1 MANSRGMQL
10 VRMRNK
16 EHVLPAIVVKK
27 PRYAGGGAVPAFDP
41 SQPFESVAASSSAP
55 AFDPSQPFEAA
66 SPQVKPAIVD
76 DHGLAER
83 QKLSPIGKALNP
95 ITSYP
100 ETYSKMN
107 KEAREQI
114 SHGVDQ
120 LSAPTGALDV
130 AKGLGNTALGSLGYV
145 ASPINAAYRS
155 VVGQPVEDVTGVPRE
170 YTELAAQLATPG
182 IGFTRM
188 GKTSPGGVSD
198 LQPAV
203 AGKQAVPAAESAK
216 DLKIPL
222 SRGQAA
228 QDLDA
233 IRYEDMASRGAYG
246 PEAQE
251 HAAKFFDDQFK
262 AIQAAGTGIGETVAR
277 TSQRVDDTG
286 SAASVVNT
294 EVTSIADKAKAVVA
308 EAERGAAA
316 EASAQTGII
325 DDAGKSIS
333 DVFRG
338 KAPEVQGTADA
349 GSVVGQGV
357 RDAAETAK
365 QDYKGLYKEAFDL
378 PGQFH
383 AGTFENIGSR
393 IRGDLTLTDSPVIV
407 DDTTKIATRALD
419 DIDKISNLKFK
430 NAADPFGAPNPENI
444 IAVNLKGVDQ
454 ARKLLVARYQQAKAS
469 GRATQD
475 FSDQRAMEKIIDAF
489 DDHIERS
496 ISNGLFSGDSR
507 ALGALQEARAS
518 FSNYRKTYRP
528 NPGDDVSQAMNR
540 IVSRNATP
548 EEIGNMIVGSGKIGS
563 AGLPVRI
570 ADKLKTV
577 LGEGSDQWSAIR
589 QAIWQK
595 ASNVRNAAGEI
606 DPTKSAN
613 SIFDFSNSTLART
626 VFKPDEIQAMRN
638 HANGVK
644 ELDNVIKSM
653 PSTQRAEQA
662 KGLYQQ
668 SFGGEGIG
676 GSQSTVF
683 KRIIDGT
690 ATPQETAQAVFGAVN
705 SNSSG
710 NVVRMLKAINKIAGP
725 DSDAVGAI
733 RQGIWQKLTKNAEG
747 KDQPGQQKVSQ
758 AINEFLNGQGKEVA
772 RQLYS
777 PEELALMKKYADAI
791 KLTVIP
797 SRAATRSDT
806 AVGLLAAL
814 NKYSGAISSAIG
826 GIFGHGA
833 MGMAAGYGVGK
844 MLEKGSNSIKNMKEL
859 NRIRGQFEPPS
870 SPTLKPQNLRPLAS
884 PVPAY
889 GVSHAPQQPFPIQG
903 PIPAAAQ
910 DEQKQP

>member
-1 MANSRGMQL
+1 MSKVASALQL
-10 VRMRNK
+10 ARLRNK
-16 EHVLPAIVVKK
+16 EGALPAISIRRKFS
-27 PRYAGGGAVPAFDP
+27 AGGAVPVFDP
-41 SQPFESVAASSSAP
+41 NKPFEDSAAP
-55 AFDPSQPFEAA
+55 AFDASKPFESAVE
-66 SPQVKPAIVD
+66 PKPTETPVVD
-76 DHGLAER
+76 DHGLSER
-83 QKLSPIGKALNP
+83 QKLSPVGKALSP
-95 ITSYP
+95 ITGYP

-114 SHGVDQ
+114 SHGIDQ
-120 LSAPTGALDV
+120 LAAPKDGWDV
-130 AKGLGNTALGSLGYV
+130 AKGIGNTALGALGYV
-145 ASPINAAYRS
+145 ASPVNAAYRS
-155 VVGQPVEDVTGVPRE
+155 VAGQPIEDVTGIPRE

-188 GKTSPGGVSD
+188 GKTAPGGVPEI
-198 LQPAV
+198 QPGV
-203 AGKQAVPAAESAK
+203 AGKQSVPAAESAK
-216 DLKIPL
+216 ELNIPL

-251 HAAKFFDDQFK
+251 RAARFFDEQFK
-262 AIQAAGTGIGETVAR
+262 AIQSAGSRIGEGVGRAGQKT
-277 TSQRVDDTG
+277 DDIG
-286 SAASVVNT
+286 ASAGIVNT
-294 EVTSIADKAKAVVA
+294 EVTSAADKAKAVVA
-308 EAERGAAA
+308 EAERRAAA
-316 EASAQTGII
+316 EATAQKGIVGDSGNALTDI
-325 DDAGKSIS
+325 I
-333 DVFRG
+333 RG
-338 KAPEVQGTADA
+338 KAPEVSSTADA
-349 GSVVGQGV
+349 GAAVGQGV
-357 RDAAETAK
+357 RQAADTAK
-365 QDYKGLYKEAFDL
+365 DTYKGLYKEAFDL

-419 DIDKISNLKFK
+419 DIDKMSNLKFK
-430 NAADPFGAPNPENI
+430 NVADPFGAPNPENI

-507 ALGALQEARAS
+507 ALDALQEARSS

-548 EEIGNMIVGSGKIGS
+548 EEIGNMVVGSGKIGN
-563 AGLPVRI
+563 AGLPVRL

-577 LGEGSDQWSAIR
+577 LGEGSDQWSAVR

-595 ASNVRNAAGEI
+595 ASNVRNSAGEI
-606 DPTKSAN
+606 DPAKSAN
-613 SIFDFSNSTLART
+613 SITDFANSTLART
-626 VFKPDEIQAMRN
+626 VFKPDELAAMRN

-644 ELDNVIKSM
+644 ELDGVIQSN
-653 PSTQRAEQA
+653 PITQRAEQA
-662 KGLYQQ
+662 KNMYQQ
-668 SFGGEGIG
+668 AFGEEGIG
-676 GSQSTVF
+676 GSQATVF

-705 SNSSG
+705 TNSSG

-725 DSDAVGAI
+725 DSDSVNAI
-733 RQGIWQKLTKNAEG
+733 RQGVWQKLTKNAEG
-747 KDQPGQQKVSQ
+747 KDQPGQQKVAQ
-758 AINEFLNGQGKEVA
+758 AINEFLNGQGKEIA
-772 RQLYS
+772 KQLYS
-777 PEELALMKKYADAI
+777 PEELGLMKKYADAI

-797 SRAATRSDT
+797 PRAATRSDT

-833 MGMAAGYGVGK
+833 TSVFAGYGVGK
-844 MLEKGSNSIKNMKEL
+844 LLEKTSNGIKNMKEL
-859 NRIRGQFEPPS
+859 NRIRGQFEPSIGSSMMPRNTRPISTPIPS
-870 SPTLKPQNLRPLAS
+870 
-884 PVPAY
+884 Y
-889 GVSHAPQQPFPIQG
+889 GVSHAPRQPFPAIQG
-903 PIPAAAQ
+903 PVPAGAQ
-910 DEQKQP
+910 DEQQ